1 MQVHSNCVLFH
12 LTPSLVVLSLLL
24 FLPGG
29 GLGIDVI
36 IILGFSNIF
45 ADGLSMG
52 MGDALSSK
60 AERDYILAE
69 RQREAW

>member
-1 MQVHSNCVLFH
+1 MHRNCVLVH
-12 LTPSLVVLSLLL
+12 LTPSLVVFSLLL